1 MGLQGLRLPARANTR
16 RPFYHRSN
24 SNEENLYYYSF
35 ENSIIV
41 SNAHTSLWK
50 YRSRYYNDL
59 SLNFHA
65 VTGSHPK
72 WHFVSKTF
80 RQNSSFTFLKSCL
93 SAPRQIFSFGV
104 YDVAV
109 TGTKRGF
116 PSCTK
121 ISSSSLII
129 ARHRE

>member
-1 MGLQGLRLPARANTR
+1 MGLQGLRLPARANTG

-41 SNAHTSLWK
+41 SNAHKSLWK

-65 VTGSHPK
+65 VTGP
-72 WHFVSKTF
+72 T
-80 RQNSSFTFLKSCL
+80 QNGISYQRPSGRTLHSC
-93 SAPRQIFSFGV
+93 S
-104 YDVAV
+104 
-109 TGTKRGF
+109 
-116 PSCTK
+116 
-121 ISSSSLII
+121 
-129 ARHRE
+129 

>member
-1 MGLQGLRLPARANTR
+1 MGLQDLRLPARANTG
-16 RPFYHRSN
+16 RPFYHRN

-41 SNAHTSLWK
+41 SNAHRSLWK

-72 WHFVSKTF
+72 WYFVSKTF
-80 RQNSSFTFLKSCL
+80 RQNSSFAFLKSCL
-93 SAPRQIFSFGV
+93 SAPRQVFSFGV

-129 ARHRE
+129 ARPRE